1 MVALFSGE
9 FREDWRYAFAVGTL
23 RVLQTRLLES
33 ARLNDL
39 ANSQNVEEMLGRLT
53 GSAYAPAAE
62 ATVLSEQMEARLKDL
77 RRAAYQLAVSLSQ
90 DEALQRFL
98 QGPEDFRNIKI
109 LLRRS
114 LVEDSP
120 ALDLS
125 DLGFIQPAQLEQ
137 IFETE
142 KYDTLPEAMAAAIQQ
157 AITAYYEDKNPRS
170 LDLILERGAFVYR
183 QELAGELKNEYLLSL
198 CSLRADLSNIRSMA
212 RLKWLAADR
221 KLLGQAFLPGGA
233 VELSRLLSAF
243 AGAWEAIPALFF
255 VTAYA
260 ELIEHGLAFLVANDS
275 FLRLEKYCDD
285 YLTEFLKATNQVV
298 AGPEPLVAYLL
309 STEQEIRSLRLI
321 FSAKQVGLAA
331 ETIRDR
337 LAVSYAT

>member
-1 MVALFSGE
+1 MVALFNGE

-39 ANSQNVEEMLGRLT
+39 ANSQNVEEMLARLA

-62 ATVLSEQMEARLKDL
+62 AAVLSEQMAARLKDL
-77 RRAAYQLAVSLSQ
+77 RRAAYQLAISLSQ
-90 DEALQRFL
+90 DEALQRFF

-114 LVEDSP
+114 LVENSP

-125 DLGFIQPAQLEQ
+125 DLGFIQSAQLEQ
-137 IFETE
+137 IFEAE
-142 KYDTLPEAMAAAIQQ
+142 KYNALPTAMAAAVQQ
-157 AITAYYEDKNPRS
+157 AVAAYYEDKNPRS
-170 LDLILERGAFVYR
+170 IDLVLDRGASVYR
-183 QELAGELKNEYLLSL
+183 QELAGQLKNEYLLSL
-198 CSLRADLSNIRSMA
+198 CGLLADLSNIRSMA
-212 RLKWLAADR
+212 RLKWLGEDR
-221 KLLGQAFLPGGA
+221 KLLAQAYLPGGS
-233 VELSRLLSAF
+233 VELSRLQSAF
-243 AGAWEAIPALFF
+243 TGAWEAIPALFF

-337 LAVSYAT
+337 LALSYAT